1 MMMEEVEIRLYGV
14 AELAMMYNPKITPNS
29 ATRLLNKWIDYSPG
43 LRKRLEALGFRRGM
57 RTLSPQMVRVIFEAL
72 DKP

>member
-43 LRKRLEALGFRRGM
+43 LRKRLEDLGFRRGM
-57 RTLSPQMVRVIFEAL
+57 RSFTPLMVKAIFEAL
-72 DKP
+72 GEP